1 MQIVT
6 RKKKLN
12 AKYFLFLI
20 LSHLAMGFAGFLL
33 GIYVLPLIT
42 AEGKPS
48 QELSDAV
55 NNDAIY
61 KAIFVKDLKG
71 SDFLHWGDGQISI
84 SKEKI
89 LFQGNLSP
97 GPDYKLYLTKT
108 FVSDEEGFL
117 KEKGNGLKIGSINS
131 FNGFL
136 LELPK
141 DLNLENYNSVV
152 IWCESFSEFI
162 TAAQYRN

>member
-1 MQIVT
+1 MVT
-6 RKKKLN
+6 RKKKLT
-12 AKYFLFLI
+12 KYFLFFI
-20 LSHLAMGFAGFLL
+20 LSHLAIGFAGFLL
-33 GIYVLPLIT
+33 GIYTLPLIT
-42 AEGKPS
+42 AEEKPS
-48 QELSDAV
+48 QELSDIIK
-55 NNDAIY
+55 NDAIY

-71 SDFLHWGDGQISI
+71 SDFLHWGDGKILI

-108 FVSDEEGFL
+108 FVTDEEDFL
-117 KEKGNGLKIGSINS
+117 KAKNSALKIGAINS
-131 FNGFL
+131 FNGFIL
-136 LELPK
+136 KLPK
-141 DLNLENYNSVV
+141 DLNLERYNSVV

>member
-1 MQIVT
+1 MVIH
-6 RKKKLN
+6 KEKFN
-12 AKYFLFLI
+12 AKYVLFFI
-20 LSHLAMGFAGFLL
+20 VSYFVMGFGGFLL
-33 GIYVLPLIT
+33 GIYTLPLIT

-48 QELSDAV
+48 QELSDLV
-55 NNDAIY
+55 KNDAIY
-61 KAIFVKDLKG
+61 EANFVKDLKG
-71 SDFLHWGDGQISI
+71 SDFLHWGDGKILI

-89 LFQGNLSP
+89 LFQGDLSP
-97 GPDYKLYLTKT
+97 GPNYKLYFTKT

-117 KEKGNGLKIGSINS
+117 HEQGNGLKIGSINS

-141 DLNLENYNSVV
+141 DINLENYTSVV

>member
-1 MQIVT
+1 MVN
-6 RKKKLN
+6 RKKN
-12 AKYFLFLI
+12 FNTSYFLFFV
-20 LSHLAMGFAGFLL
+20 LSHLAIGFAGFLL
-33 GIYVLPLIT
+33 GIYTLPLIT
-42 AEGKPS
+42 AKGKPS
-48 QELSDAV
+48 QELSV
-55 NNDAIY
+55 LVKNDAIY

-71 SDFLHWGDGQISI
+71 SDFFHWGEGQISI

-108 FVSDEEGFL
+108 FVTDEEDFL
-117 KEKGNGLKIGSINS
+117 KAKNSALKIGAINS
-131 FNGFL
+131 FNGFI

-141 DLNLENYNSVV
+141 ELNLENYNSVV

>member
-1 MQIVT
+1 MVAH
-6 RKKKLN
+6 KKKIN
-12 AKYFLFLI
+12 VKYFLFFI
-20 LSHLAMGFAGFLL
+20 LSHLAMGFTGFLL
-33 GIYVLPLIT
+33 GIYMLPLMT
-42 AEGKPS
+42 AEEKPS
-48 QELSDAV
+48 QELSEIVKD
-55 NNDAIY
+55 DAIY

-97 GPDYKLYLTKT
+97 DPGYKLYLTKT
-108 FVSDEEGFL
+108 FVSDEESFL
-117 KEKGNGLKIGSINS
+117 KEKGNGLKIGPINLC
-131 FNGFL
+131 NGFL

-152 IWCESFSEFI
+152 IWCETFSEFI